1 MTRLNKFPN
10 KTLAVYKRKEIF
22 RINEDNKDMLMEEA
36 EKAIPS
42 LLQKILFND
51 WSFLLAKS

>member
-1 MTRLNKFPN
+1 LNKFPN